1 MGTTAQKLN
10 RVLETK
16 SDLKTVINYTGANI
30 TEETTFKEYPKLLNK
45 AYVDILNDEGES
57 LYNALPKTTG
67 TGTSIDLN
75 TEKGKMKIE
84 LNSSDLTQSGTP
96 TPDNPQNIHVVRGK
110 QNIEILGKNLIE
122 PKLPTTTKNGITITN
137 NGDGSW
143 TLNGTATSNV
153 DFRIDQSTPIGHDN
167 LKTYNGTYT
176 LSCNELI
183 NGIELVITQINTWT
197 TIARMRNNNIP
208 VTFTT
213 NKDNCFIYVFV
224 SSGTTLNNLTIHPQ
238 LEKNSAVTSYKPY
251 LKQNYPI
258 DLLGKNL
265 FDKDNAN
272 ILNGWMDNNTQM
284 YLQTSQNNRILY
296 ISCQPNTTYTIS
308 RSILTTVFRV
318 ATYDST
324 PIPTTTSTG
333 TNYVINGLIKNNN
346 ATSITITTGINAKYL
361 LVHYGNVVN
370 DTNINESLASI
381 QIEKGSQATEYVPY
395 FEPIELCKIENYQDS
410 IYYNTNWY
418 YSNLF
423 TKIESYNGETIT
435 TPYKST
441 TGGLDIGATIYYYNS
456 SNTPIQITD
465 TTLIQ
470 QLDNLTNAKSY
481 DDVTHITQTNDD
493 LPFNLEVSALAK
505 IK

>member
-213 NKDNCFIYVFV
+213 NKDNCFI
-224 SSGTTLNNLTIHPQ
+224 
-238 LEKNSAVTSYKPY
+238 
-251 LKQNYPI
+251 
-258 DLLGKNL
+258 
-265 FDKDNAN
+265 
-272 ILNGWMDNNTQM
+272 
-284 YLQTSQNNRILY
+284 
-296 ISCQPNTTYTIS
+296 
-308 RSILTTVFRV
+308 
-318 ATYDST
+318 
-324 PIPTTTSTG
+324 
-333 TNYVINGLIKNNN
+333 
-346 ATSITITTGINAKYL
+346 
-361 LVHYGNVVN
+361 
-370 DTNINESLASI
+370 
-381 QIEKGSQATEYVPY
+381 
-395 FEPIELCKIENYQDS
+395 
-410 IYYNTNWY
+410 
-418 YSNLF
+418 
-423 TKIESYNGETIT
+423 
-435 TPYKST
+435 
-441 TGGLDIGATIYYYNS
+441 
-456 SNTPIQITD
+456 
-465 TTLIQ
+465 
-470 QLDNLTNAKSY
+470 
-481 DDVTHITQTNDD
+481 
-493 LPFNLEVSALAK
+493 
-505 IK
+505 